1 MRWSI
6 NLGSIAGTSVRIHLT
21 FVLFLLWIGVSQYRL
36 EGAAAAWDT
45 LAFISLLFFCVVLHE
60 FGHILMARRFGIKT
74 SDVTLFPIGGIA
86 NMERIPEKP
95 SQELLV
101 AIAGPTVNLAI
112 AAGLLVALGST
123 ITAEDLVQLDIAGS
137 SLVMRLAAANLI
149 LMGFNLIP
157 AFPMDGGRVLRALLA
172 MRMRYTDA
180 TRTAATIGQGFA
192 FILGFLGFISNPV
205 LIFIAIFIYIAAGA
219 EADAVSI
226 RDIAHDLTVEDA
238 IITSIVAIPENA
250 RIGDA
255 VEHLL
260 NTAMTDFPVVDQSGR
275 PSGIVTRGAI
285 VAALKEH
292 GETFPVIN
300 MMGAADAVIREKHN
314 LSKALDLFGT
324 TLSPVLIVTNDVGEV
339 TGLLSRAAINDVA
352 MIRSLRPN
360 WDFHHR
366 TLRGNHR
373 TRAVTP
379 DGIWQFGQRR

>member
-6 NLGSIAGTSVRIHLT
+6 TLGSIAGTSVRIHLT

-60 FGHILMARRFGIKT
+60 FGHILMARRFGVKT
-74 SDVTLFPIGGIA
+74 RDVTLFPIGGIA

-101 AIAGPTVNLAI
+101 SLAGPMVNLVI
-112 AAGLLVALGST
+112 AAALIIALGSM
-123 ITAEDLVQLDIAGS
+123 ITVEELSQLDDPGA
-137 SLVMRLAAANLI
+137 SLVTRLAAANLI
-149 LMGFNLIP
+149 LMAFNLIP

-172 MRMRYTDA
+172 MRMGYTDA

-192 FILGFLGFISNPV
+192 FILGFLGFIGNPV

-226 RDIAHDLTVEDA
+226 RDVARDLVVEDDMM
-238 IITSIVAIPENA
+238 TSLALIPENA

-260 NTAMTDFPVVDQSGR
+260 NTSMADFPVVDDQGR
-275 PSGIVTRGAI
+275 PRGLLTRAGIVS
-285 VAALKEH
+285 ALKEH
-292 GETFPVIN
+292 GESFPVVSV
-300 MMGAADAVIREKHN
+300 MEHAAPMIEEKKT
-314 LSKALDLFGT
+314 LAQALDLFAAT
-324 TLSPVLIVTNDVGEV
+324 PSSVIIVTNRSGAIS
-339 TGLLSRAAINDVA
+339 GLLSRLAINDVA
-352 MIRSLRPN
+352 LIRSLRPN

-366 TLRGNHR
+366 A
-373 TRAVTP
+373 TRATHHPTSVTP
-379 DGIWQFGQRR
+379 DGIWQVRQRP

>member
-238 IITSIVAIPENA
+238 MITSIVAIPENA

-260 NTAMTDFPVVDQSGR
+260 NTAMTDFPV
-275 PSGIVTRGAI
+275 
-285 VAALKEH
+285 
-292 GETFPVIN
+292 
-300 MMGAADAVIREKHN
+300 IRERSFLIGDKP
-314 LSKALDLFGT
+314 SDLDAA
-324 TLSPVLIVTNDVGEV
+324 
-339 TGLLSRAAINDVA
+339 RAA
-352 MIRSLRPN
+352 
-360 WDFHHR
+360 
-366 TLRGNHR
+366 
-373 TRAVTP
+373 
-379 DGIWQFGQRR
+379 GIEAFLFTGGDLSTFAEWALADMEGGR

>member
-36 EGAAAAWDT
+36 EGAAAAWDM

-101 AIAGPTVNLAI
+101 SIAGPAVNLVI

-123 ITAEDLVQLDIAGS
+123 ITAEDLAQLDIAGS

-149 LMGFNLIP
+149 LMGFNLVP
-157 AFPMDGGRVLRALLA
+157 AFPMDGGRVLRALPA
-172 MRMRYTDA
+172 MRMKYSDA
-180 TRTAATIGQGFA
+180 TRKAAMIGQGFA
-192 FILGFLGFISNPV
+192 FILGFLGFISNPI

-226 RDIAHDLTVEDA
+226 RDVARDLTVEDA
-238 IITSIVAIPENA
+238 MITSIVAIPENA

-260 NTAMTDFPVVDQSGR
+260 NTAMTDFPVVDRSGR

-292 GETFPVIN
+292 GETFPVID
-300 MMGAADAVIREKHN
+300 MMGAADAVISEKHN

-324 TLSPVLIVTNDVGEV
+324 TLSPVLIVTNDAGEV

-352 MIRSLRPN
+352 MIRSMRPN

-366 TLRGNHR
+366 TPRGNH
-373 TRAVTP
+373 A
-379 DGIWQFGQRR
+379 DLFGRRSSAARRSR

>member
-101 AIAGPTVNLAI
+101 AIAGPAVNLVI
-112 AAGLLVALGST
+112 AAGLLVTLGST
-123 ITAEDLVQLDIAGS
+123 ITADDLAQLDIAGS

-172 MRMRYTDA
+172 MRMSYTDA

-226 RDIAHDLTVEDA
+226 RDVARDLTVEDA
-238 IITSIVAIPENA
+238 MITSIVAIPENA

-260 NTAMTDFPVVDQSGR
+260 NTAMTDFPVVDRSGR

-292 GETFPVIN
+292 GETFPVID
-300 MMGAADAVIREKHN
+300 MMRAADAVIREKHN

-373 TRAVTP
+373 AKAVTP

>member
-95 SQELLV
+95 SQEL
-101 AIAGPTVNLAI
+101 
-112 AAGLLVALGST
+112 
-123 ITAEDLVQLDIAGS
+123 
-137 SLVMRLAAANLI
+137 AANLI

-238 IITSIVAIPENA
+238 MITSIVAIPENA

-260 NTAMTDFPVVDQSGR
+260 NTAMTDFPVVDHSGR

-339 TGLLSRAAINDVA
+339 TGLLSRVAINDVA